1 MQRNLSP
8 LFLGMLLA
16 CSANASAEDT
26 YAPDNVTPSTMLS
39 GIKRIEVKQTG
50 PVPVIRVQS
59 DGTSYTTVKPG
70 QQVVWQASS
79 QVECRG
85 VRKID
90 RLVWWLND
98 NTQMGPRSY
107 HTAHKRLAE
116 KAWITSK
123 SKNNSNSASGSLS
136 VPVGAKLANAARQV
150 CNSYLKAEQGKG
162 RDLKQILAQDK
173 RLAAT
178 DKPLMAGVVFL
189 QCGGLD
195 GDGAHAWQHVKIET
209 ICEGYDFPAVA
220 PKPLDLDLAAA
231 FALEQPKVKVEPTPY
246 SGTCPVTL
254 KAEGTLKANKGQQ
267 QVQYRWAHNGGLG
280 PVYTTTLNTGGWRT
294 VSTQLKDIGK
304 LAGPGAKLALPN
316 QPKANPGLQLKG
328 HADNVHSG
336 QVELKVLAAGE
347 KDWSKAKSA
356 AAAYQVTCKQAPKP
370 APDTFTAPSP
380 TPAQID
386 LSYAPKLTIGTAT
399 GQWGGSLQVDASQ
412 SGRHRDGRCEL
423 RLVYDVV
430 NLGKAAAGSFASR
443 LRRDQDLLHN
453 AALPG
458 LPGTAQHKVSGL
470 IYLGNGTHLLGLSVD
485 DQQQVGESNESNNK
499 ARVTVEVR
507 NCGQSQPGR
516 APLRAPVLP
525 Q

>member
-1 MQRNLSP
+1 MQRTLTP
-8 LFLGMLLA
+8 LFLGLLLA
-16 CSANASAEDT
+16 GAAQADDT
-26 YAPDNVTPSTMLS
+26 YAPDNVTPSTLLS

-50 PVPVIRVQS
+50 AVPVIRVQS

-85 VRKID
+85 VRKIE

-136 VPVGAKLANAARQV
+136 VPVGAKLANAARQA
-150 CNSYLKAEQGKG
+150 CNAHLQAELGKG
-162 RDLKQILAQDK
+162 RSLQQVLGQER
-173 RLAAT
+173 RLPAT

-195 GDGAHAWQHVKIET
+195 GDGAHAWQHVKVET
-209 ICEGYDFPAVA
+209 ICEGYKFPPSA
-220 PKPLDLDLAAA
+220 PKPQGLDLAAA
-231 FALEQPKVKVEPTPY
+231 FALEAPKLKVEPTPY
-246 SGTCPVTL
+246 SGSCPVTL
-254 KAEGTLKANKGQQ
+254 KAEGTLKGNQGQKQ
-267 QVQYRWAHNGGLG
+267 LQYRWAHNGGLG
-280 PVYTTTLNTGGWRT
+280 PVYTTTLNTSGWRS

-304 LAGPGAKLALPN
+304 AGGGNLKLA
-316 QPKANPGLQLKG
+316 QPKPQAQQGGLPLKA

-336 QVELKVLAAGE
+336 QVELRVLPAGE
-347 KDWSKAKSA
+347 QDWSKAKRAS
-356 AAAYQVTCKQAPKP
+356 AAYQVTCKEAPKP
-370 APDTFTAPSP
+370 APDQLSAPQP
-380 TPAQID
+380 RPAQID
-386 LSYAPKLTIGTAT
+386 LSYAPGLTIGSTT

-412 SGRHRDGRCEL
+412 AGRQREGRCEL
-423 RLVYDVV
+423 RLVYDVM
-430 NLGKAAAGSFASR
+430 NLGKAAAGAFVSR
-443 LRRDQDLLHN
+443 VREDQQLLHH
-453 AALPG
+453 AAIAG
-458 LPGTAQHKVSGL
+458 LGGSAQHRVSGL
-470 IYLGNGTHLLGLSVD
+470 IYLGNGTHLLNLSVD

-499 ARVTVEVR
+499 AWVTVEVR
-507 NCGQSQPGR
+507 NCGQTQPGR

>member
-1 MQRNLSP
+1 MQRTLTP
-8 LFLGMLLA
+8 LFLGLLLA
-16 CSANASAEDT
+16 GAVQADDT
-26 YAPDNVTPSTMLS
+26 YAPDNVTPSTLLS

-50 PVPVIRVQS
+50 AVPVIRVQS

-85 VRKID
+85 VRKIE

-136 VPVGAKLANAARQV
+136 VPVGAKLANAARQA
-150 CNSYLKAEQGKG
+150 CNAHLQAELGKG
-162 RDLKQILAQDK
+162 RSLQQVLGQER
-173 RLAAT
+173 RLPAT

-195 GDGAHAWQHVKIET
+195 GDGAHAWQHVKVET
-209 ICEGYDFPAVA
+209 ICEGYKFPPSA
-220 PKPLDLDLAAA
+220 PKPQGLDLAAA
-231 FALEQPKVKVEPTPY
+231 FALEAPKLKVEPTPY
-246 SGTCPVTL
+246 SGSCPVTL
-254 KAEGTLKANKGQQ
+254 KAEGTLKGNQGQK

-280 PVYTTTLNTGGWRT
+280 PVYTTTLNTSGWRS

-304 LAGPGAKLALPN
+304 AGGGNLKLA
-316 QPKANPGLQLKG
+316 QPKPQAQQGGLPLKA

-336 QVELKVLAAGE
+336 QVELRVLPAGE
-347 KDWSKAKSA
+347 QDWSKAKRAS
-356 AAAYQVTCKQAPKP
+356 AAYQVTCKEAPKP
-370 APDTFTAPSP
+370 APDQLSAPQP
-380 TPAQID
+380 RPAQID
-386 LSYAPKLTIGTAT
+386 LSYAPGLTIGSTT

-412 SGRHRDGRCEL
+412 AGRQREGRCEL
-423 RLVYDVV
+423 RLVYDVM
-430 NLGKAAAGSFASR
+430 NLGKAAAGAFVSR
-443 LRRDQDLLHN
+443 VREDQQLLHH
-453 AALPG
+453 AAIAG
-458 LPGTAQHKVSGL
+458 LGGSAQHRVSGL
-470 IYLGNGTHLLGLSVD
+470 IYLGNGTHLLNLSVD

-507 NCGQSQPGR
+507 NCGQTQPGR
-516 APLRAPVLP
+516 APLRAPVLL